1 MELQMH
7 IVSQWLLAGEQVYW
21 YVGGVKTTTSTSLV
35 QWQILPYILKYVD
48 IFQYHQNLPHITGVN
63 IYDLSLLI
71 LNDTE
76 NCEVADISLYI
87 YKKKSLIVRSDVT
100 EKRRITNFVY
110 TPKYVWSLQ
119 VNESQ
124 CYLRSILLNGVK
136 LQLISYV
143 FIILL

>member
-1 MELQMH
+1 MKLQMH
-7 IVSQWLLAGEQVYW
+7 IVSQWLLAGEQVYY

-87 YKKKSLIVRSDVT
+87 KKSLIVRSDVT

-110 TPKYVWSLQ
+110 TPKYEWSLQ
-119 VNESQ
+119 VNDSQ
-124 CYLRSILLNGVK
+124 SDLRSIFLERVK
-136 LQLISYV
+136 LQVISYV